1 MMADI
6 ITTFTD
12 RKIETV
18 YKIEYIT
25 DPKKW
30 SLVCTGKH
38 DAPWELYTV
47 KTLDD
52 LSTAIATYIDMT
64 LRMDVYDAKMFEEI
78 LIDGECVQE
87 RDIFLPIGFAR
98 DVELS
103 VNSKMRMDS
112 EEIHDENKALADENA
127 SMTEFLKKHNA
138 LESYYNW
145 RNNQ

>member
-1 MMADI
+1 MLDI
-6 ITTFTD
+6 IFKHTD
-12 RKIETV
+12 REIKTV
-18 YKIEYIT
+18 YRIEYIT
-25 DPKKW
+25 DPGKW
-30 SLVCTGKH
+30 DLICAEKC

-52 LSTAIATYIDMT
+52 LSTAIATYIDMA
-64 LRMDVYDAKMFEEI
+64 LRMDVYDVKMFEEI

-87 RDIFLPIGFAR
+87 RDIFLPIGFVR
-98 DVELS
+98 NVELS

-112 EEIHDENKALADENA
+112 EEIHDENKVLADENA